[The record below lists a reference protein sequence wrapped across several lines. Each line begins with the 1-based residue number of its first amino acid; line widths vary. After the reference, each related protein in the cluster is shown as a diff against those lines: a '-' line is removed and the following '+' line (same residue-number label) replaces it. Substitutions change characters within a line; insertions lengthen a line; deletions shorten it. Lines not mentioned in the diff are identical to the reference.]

1 MFINIIKC
9 SQTFSTVN
17 FERCEIT
24 LWYMTGTLFIKV
36 VLRSMLK
43 RCMWKGFQSCSMT
56 GGMTAGDGVLKIGD
70 LQEGGEVQ
78 NSESS

>member
-24 LWYMTGTLFIKV
+24 LWYVTGLV
-36 VLRSMLK
+36 HQS
-43 RCMWKGFQSCSMT
+43 GFEEHVEEMY
-56 GGMTAGDGVLKIGD
+56 V
-70 LQEGGEVQ
+70 EGIPKL
-78 NSESS
+78 